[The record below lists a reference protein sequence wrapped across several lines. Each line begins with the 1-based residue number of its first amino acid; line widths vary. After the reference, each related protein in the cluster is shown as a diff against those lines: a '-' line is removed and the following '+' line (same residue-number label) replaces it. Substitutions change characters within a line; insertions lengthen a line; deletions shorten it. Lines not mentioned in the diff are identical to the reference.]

1 MKKLSALMAA
11 ILLSVG
17 FLFAAPSAEGNG
29 NEGGQQGQAVSQ
41 TTTQYQANFEE
52 IESLFENAESV
63 TESVPFDQ
71 IEQAMSAPEGVN
83 SDGSLIAA
91 IILCFF
97 LGGLAIHRVIMGGR
111 AILILLYLIT
121 CGGIFGIVPLV
132 DFILLIV
139 DAINGGGSR
148 FENNDKFIAW

>member
-1 MKKLSALMAA
+1 MKKVSTLMAA
-11 ILLSVG
+11 LLLSAG
-17 FLFAAPSAEGNG
+17 FIFAAPSAEGNG
-29 NEGGQQGQAVSQ
+29 NEGGQQGQAVTQ
-41 TTTQYQANFEE
+41 TATQYQADFNQ
-52 IESLFENAESV
+52 IEALFENAESV

-71 IEQAMSAPEGVN
+71 IEQAMSVPEGAN
-83 SDGSLIAA
+83 SDGMVIAA

-97 LGGLAIHRVIMGGR
+97 LGGLAIHRVVMGGR
-111 AILILLYLIT
+111 AILILLYFIT

-148 FENNDKFIAW
+148 YENNDKFIAW